1 MGRRRARVVG
11 IAAVT
16 VASADTPPTGLRG
29 RLGHVWQL
37 VHRWKGRILFAFLDQ
52 GLYSTTNFVLTVL
65 YAWWLPLED
74 FGRYVVVW
82 TAVFFIEAVQNSMII
97 DSLPAIV
104 SHHGRHNRGRIDVAG
119 FWVVCV
125 FGAVSSVLLLAAAAV
140 LAALNSAYALPV
152 LVLALVN
159 PLQRMYLYYRR
170 LCYIRDRQGVA
181 AAAAAAYSVTLL
193 AGAGLLAFF
202 KVISVGAVLALPG
215 AAASAA
221 IATIVIA
228 GIGRLTR
235 VRVVN
240 VKWLT
245 IRIWNSGRWLA
256 PAAVVS
262 WLMSWGI
269 FPLVALFSGPGAA
282 GVIRALQ
289 NLLTPIVQ
297 FNSALNLALLP
308 RVADKVADHGN
319 DYARRFALR
328 ATAGFAGLVLLYCGA
343 ILVSAPILLPLL
355 YHKPEIAAAEGL
367 LWPLSFGIVWEAS
380 RVAASMSLLATRR
393 TRVVL
398 LSRLIALTVF
408 AVGGV
413 ALGWAAGLS
422 GVLWANAI
430 ATATGAAIVIFT
442 ALRPRSV
449 AA

>member
-1 MGRRRARVVG
+1 M
-11 IAAVT
+11 T
-16 VASADTPPTGLRG
+16 VASADTPPSGLRG
-29 RLGHVWQL
+29 QLGHAWRLAQ
-37 VHRWKGRILFAFLDQ
+37 RWRGRILYAFLDQ

-74 FGRYVVVW
+74 FGCFVVVW

-104 SHHGRHNRGRIDVAG
+104 SHRGRHNRGRIDVAG

-125 FGAVSSVLLLAAAAV
+125 FGAVSSALLFLAAAV
-140 LAALNSAYALPV
+140 LWALHSAYALPV

-181 AAAAAAYSVTLL
+181 AAAAAAYSITLL
-193 AGAGLLAFF
+193 AGAGALAFF
-202 KVISVGAVLALPG
+202 KVISVDAVLALPG

-235 VRVVN
+235 VRAVN

-245 IRIWNSGRWLA
+245 MRIWNSGRWLA

-328 ATAGFAGLVLLYCGA
+328 ATAGFAALVLLYCGA
-343 ILVSAPILLPLL
+343 ILAAAPILLPLL
-355 YHKPEIAAAEGL
+355 YHKPEIAASEGL

-408 AVGGV
+408 AVGGM

-430 ATATGAAIVIFT
+430 ATATGASIVIVT
-442 ALRPRSV
+442 ALRPRPAPV
-449 AA
+449 